1 LLTLS
6 SLCHVALLECF
17 QPFPHTS
24 FEHEAFFLRQHFG
37 HLGNGGSAY
46 VLGDMFNGLQW
57 HVYVADAN
65 GAVYADELH
74 PLAKPTHK
82 LEVCMTDL
90 GKQAA
95 RAFFRDPAKSASQV
109 SITSLRVA
117 LQNAG
122 G

>member
-1 LLTLS
+1 
-6 SLCHVALLECF
+6 
-17 QPFPHTS
+17 
-24 FEHEAFFLRQHFG
+24 
-37 HLGNGGSAY
+37 
-46 VLGDMFNGLQW
+46 MFNGLQW

-109 SITSLRVA
+109 RQRALCSMLAGSMCKCWSAMLLLRLAVRT
-117 LQNAG
+117 LPSVHLR
-122 G
+122 